1 MKITIV
7 ISVYLLFL
15 QIWLSIYLT
24 ALLKLS
30 TPAKLSTWV
39 NAICLPDNNISFRAG
54 TSCHIAGWGHT
65 QWSGTQPDTL
75 REAVVQLVSRDVCN
89 SPVSYAG
96 KIHDRAICAG
106 RETGGKCTLKN
117 LITKIFRVS

>member
-1 MKITIV
+1 MKIKTV
-7 ISVYLLFL
+7 INLHLLSL
-15 QIWLSIYLT
+15 HIWLSIYLT

-39 NAICLPDNNISFRAG
+39 NAICLPDDNISFRAG
-54 TSCHIAGWGHT
+54 KSCHIAGWGHT
-65 QWSGTQPDTL
+65 QWSGSQPDTL

-106 RETGGKCTLKN
+106 RETGGKCALKTF
-117 LITKIFRVS
+117 ITKIFRVS